1 MMVLNNG
8 HRFLSQDGTKFSY
21 NSPEA
26 IEAVEYQLNLT
37 KQGIMPPNAASYP
50 NGKYEELM
58 GLGKVVFEFAVAAR
72 VPLYRMNGVQFGTC
86 HFPLGP
92 KNTAKKNVTHGEC
105 YGFAVFKNKDA
116 KKQAAA
122 LQAAVWGA
130 RPDSGFT
137 FAKVGG
143 TPPAYK
149 HAVESAELTGAF
161 KADQDVWPF
170 YELLPSFIPMPNFP
184 GFVDVR
190 SMGDKVMQDIW
201 TQKVQP
207 RDGLNEYT
215 KLGQQMLDD
224 VLK

>member
-1 MMVLNNG
+1 MPASPRRRRKTWTWDTFTDYAKRAGRPPEVWGYEDQWSYSRTGMMVLNNG
-8 HRFLSQDGTKFSY
+8 HRMLSQDGTKFSY

-37 KQGIMPPNAASYP
+37 KQGIMPANAAAYP

-72 VPLYRMNGVQFGTC
+72 VPLYRNNGVQFGTC

-92 KNTAKKNVTHGEC
+92 KNTAKKNVTHGES

-130 RPDSGFT
+130 RPDFGLHLCQ
-137 FAKVGG
+137 GRW
-143 TPPAYK
+143 
-149 HAVESAELTGAF
+149 HA
-161 KADQDVWPF
+161 
-170 YELLPSFIPMPNFP
+170 P
-184 GFVDVR
+184 GLQACGRVD
-190 SMGDKVMQDIW
+190 
-201 TQKVQP
+201 
-207 RDGLNEYT
+207 
-215 KLGQQMLDD
+215 
-224 VLK
+224 